1 MSFSERPDRRLAAML
16 LVSLLVAGCVPHPE
30 PVQTP
35 AAEVAA
41 LTLRAE
47 PVTLVREL
55 PGRVQPYLIAEVR
68 PQVDGIVQ
76 SRLFDEGR
84 VVTAGQPLY
93 QLDDARY
100 RADLASA
107 EAALAR
113 AEAARHAVRLDAERA
128 EELVARRVISQ
139 DDYEDTVARL
149 RQAEADVMAAEA
161 AVRAAQIRVADARIS
176 APIAGRIGKS
186 SVTPGALVTANQPNP
201 LATVQQLDPIYVDLT
216 WSSRELL
223 ELRRELA
230 LGNLNQAD
238 GIPVTILLEDGSR
251 YEHPGEM
258 QFADLTVDPGT
269 GSFSLRVEV
278 PNPDHLLLPGMY
290 VRALVS
296 NAERPHAILVPQ
308 QSITRDA
315 RGRAFAMVVSDDGA
329 VQRRLVEVSRT
340 VGHRWLVES
349 GLEAGERVVVEG
361 HQKLQPG
368 VPVEVAEWRESTRL
382 ELGRADIGRS
392 R

>member
-1 MSFSERPDRRLAAML
+1 MIVTERPGRRLAAAL
-16 LVSLLVAGCVPHPE
+16 LLGVLLGGCARE
-30 PVQTP
+30 PQPAPTP
-35 AAEVAA
+35 PAEVAA
-41 LTLRAE
+41 FTLRPE

-55 PGRVQPYLIAEVR
+55 PGRVRPYLIAEVR

-76 SRLFDEGR
+76 SRLFEEGR
-84 VVTAGQPLY
+84 AVEAGQPLY

-100 RADLASA
+100 RAELASA
-107 EAALAR
+107 QATLAR
-113 AEAARHAVRLDAERA
+113 AQATLHAARLDAERA
-128 EELVARRVISQ
+128 EELVARQVISRN
-139 DDYEDTVARL
+139 DHEDVIARL

-161 AVRAAQIRVADARIS
+161 AVRSAEIRVADARIA
-176 APIAGRIGKS
+176 APIGGRIGKS

-201 LATVQQLDPIYVDLT
+201 LATVQQLDPVYVDLT

-230 LGNLNQAD
+230 LGNLARAD
-238 GIPVTILLEDGSR
+238 DVPVTILLEDGSR
-251 YEHPGEM
+251 YEHAGTM
-258 QFADLTVDPGT
+258 RFADLTVDPGT
-269 GSFSLRVEV
+269 GSISLRVEV

-296 NAERPHAILVPQ
+296 NAERRHALLVPQ

-315 RGRAFAMVVSDDGA
+315 RGRAFAMVVADDGA
-329 VQRRLVEVSRT
+329 VQRRLVEVSRA
-340 VGHRWLVES
+340 VGQRWLVES

-361 HQKLQPG
+361 LQNLKPG
-368 VPVEVAEWRESTRL
+368 VPVQVAEWREPGPL
-382 ELGRADIGRS
+382 ELGRADVARS